1 MLSFQEILSTFE
13 SYHKNQVSTRSPVEL
28 YAPVTYIM
36 QLGGKRIRPLLAL
49 LGRLIFDDDLSPAL
63 PVALAVELFHNFSL
77 IHDDIMDE
85 APLRRG
91 QPTVHLKYGTN
102 SGILSGD
109 VMLIQAYDYL
119 LEGRVGERGIQLF
132 NRVAREVCEGQQYD
146 MNFESR
152 TDVHIAE
159 YLKMIELKTAALLG
173 GSLALG
179 AMTADAAPESIQHLE
194 AFGRNIGIAFQLQDD
209 ILDTFGDPALVGKK
223 VGGDIVQNKKTYLI
237 LKALELASPAEKARL
252 QQLMST
258 SSVPEKEKIE
268 QVSRLLSDLHIPQL
282 AEEEKNVYQNR
293 AFEHLQALKGQ
304 QQVLNALSL
313 LARQLLERQY

>member
-1 MLSFQEILSTFE
+1 MSSFQAILSAFE
-13 SYHKNQVSTRSPVEL
+13 SYCKNQLSSRSPEEL
-28 YAPVTYIM
+28 YAPVEYIM
-36 QLGGKRIRPLLAL
+36 QLGGKRIRPILAI
-49 LGRLIFDDDLSPAL
+49 LGRLIFDEEAEPAL

-91 QPTVHLKYGTN
+91 QPTVHLKYGIN

-119 LEGRVGERGIQLF
+119 LEGKVGERGIQLF

-152 TDVHIAE
+152 TDVQIPE
-159 YLKMIELKTAALLG
+159 YLQMIELKTAALLG

-179 AMTADAAPESIQHLE
+179 AMTTDAPSDAIQLLE

-209 ILDTFGDPALVGKK
+209 ILDTFGDPSLVGKK
-223 VGGDIVQNKKTYLI
+223 VGGDIAQNKKTYLI
-237 LKALELASPAEKARL
+237 LKALELAAPAEKARL
-252 QQLMST
+252 LQLMGGQPI
-258 SSVPEKEKIE
+258 PEQEKIA
-268 QVSRLLSDLHIPQL
+268 QVSAILRDLNIQQL
-282 AEEEKNVYQNR
+282 AEQEKNVYQNR
-293 AFEHLQALKGQ
+293 AFENLYALNGNKSAIE
-304 QQVLNALSL
+304 ALSN
-313 LARQLLERQY
+313 LAQQLMQRQY